1 MPTGSSDSALSGT
14 PVPADGIV
22 PITWTWAE
30 SLVLADFD
38 PATDVLAL
46 DWFTGADL
54 QLTEEGGNAVLR
66 IPGML
71 QSYTLTGVSL
81 ADLSMANFTFK
92 DASAGSYL
100 SDTLA
105 AADSGGMGEDGHDDG
120 GMGDGG
126 NDGGGTG
133 DSGTGDGGTGD
144 GGGDTGGGGAGD
156 GGAIGTG
163 DVHAVNTAAADIQGF
178 DPATDILDF
187 GDVSVH
193 NLILGKTEAG
203 EVAFVNVWAWS
214 PEMQVLDGITFE
226 ELSIANFGT
235 VVNEH
240 LRQDIGGVV
249 SWELGLGPREADTV
263 YMRSHEYGVHERV
276 ENFDPSAM
284 KLSFLYFGT
293 RERLT
298 AEDSAEG
305 LLLSVQPSGQS
316 ILLVGVAK
324 ADLVAANLEFHH
336 DQIVEDQLEA
346 VFGFTVDEVT
356 MVSRAGLLTPDA
368 PAGEVTDGHQTSA
381 GSENGHDHGD
391 HGGHDDD
398 GMGDGGM
405 GDDGTGDGGGD
416 TGDGGTGDGAA
427 IGTGDVHAVNTA
439 AADIQGFDP
448 ATDILDFGDVSV
460 HNLILGKT
468 EAGEVAFVNVW
479 AWSPEMQ
486 VLDGISFDELSIAN
500 FGTVVNEH
508 LRQDIGGVV
517 SWELGLG
524 PREADTVYMRSHEY
538 GVHERVENFDPSA
551 MKLSFLYFG
560 TRERLTAEDSAEGLL
575 LSVQPSGQSI
585 LLVGVAKA
593 DLVAA
598 NLEFH
603 HDQIVEDQLEAVFG
617 FTVDEV
623 TMVSR
628 AGLLTPDAPAGE
640 VTDGHQT
647 SAGSENGH
655 DHGDHGG
662 HDDDGMGD
670 GGMGDGGTDDGG
682 EPVPAGNVVAIT
694 WAWAES
700 RTFDDF
706 DPATDVLALD
716 WFRAEDLQLVEEQG
730 STVLRIPGMQQSYT
744 LAGIALAELSLAN
757 FTFMD
762 PGAGAY
768 LAGVLGAEG
777 GTGTDDGGG
786 TGDTGGGDTGGDTGG
801 DDTGGGD
808 TGGTDPGSGQVHA
821 VTWSWNEHLAIGD
834 FDIAADQ
841 LAIGWFAPE
850 HLTLT
855 QVGGST
861 VLGIPSNQQSVT
873 LTGIALADLGPQN
886 FTFMDPAAA
895 AHVAAILAAAD
906 ATPDAGDGGG
916 TDGGGD
922 TGDGGGGGGG
932 PGGSG
937 DGDNSFAAF
946 LTELGDYES
955 GVDYDRY
962 LSGDI
967 TEAQIRGWVGDPV
980 WESWEAGEIGWRDMS
995 YHSVNSY
1002 GFTGR
1007 YQFGEALL
1015 IDLGYYQADTYYL
1028 NGAATNE
1035 WNGSWTGKNGVTSY
1049 DGFKSDIQETA
1060 ILDAFGMNLK
1070 VIDGLLQAAGSSLD
1084 DVLGMS
1090 IPDVTWADAHTDV
1103 VTVTGLLAS
1112 AHLVGA
1118 WSTAAFLLNGAES
1131 ADEYGTSMRQYMSV
1145 YGGYEHP
1152 PAEDLVADYVESTS
1166 PYHWTYYPDVTF
1178 DAPDAQDALTVAALE
1193 SGADGGADDPSAAD
1207 SLFDD
1212 GADDPEA
1219 DGHGDQHDDMA
1230 A

>member
-1 MPTGSSDSALSGT
+1 
-14 PVPADGIV
+14 
-22 PITWTWAE
+22 
-30 SLVLADFD
+30 
-38 PATDVLAL
+38 
-46 DWFTGADL
+46 
-54 QLTEEGGNAVLR
+54 
-66 IPGML
+66 
-71 QSYTLTGVSL
+71 
-81 ADLSMANFTFK
+81 
-92 DASAGSYL
+92 
-100 SDTLA
+100 
-105 AADSGGMGEDGHDDG
+105 
-120 GMGDGG
+120 
-126 NDGGGTG
+126 
-133 DSGTGDGGTGD
+133 
-144 GGGDTGGGGAGD
+144 
-156 GGAIGTG
+156 
-163 DVHAVNTAAADIQGF
+163 
-178 DPATDILDF
+178 
-187 GDVSVH
+187 
-193 NLILGKTEAG
+193 
-203 EVAFVNVWAWS
+203 
-214 PEMQVLDGITFE
+214 
-226 ELSIANFGT
+226 
-235 VVNEH
+235 
-240 LRQDIGGVV
+240 
-249 SWELGLGPREADTV
+249 
-263 YMRSHEYGVHERV
+263 
-276 ENFDPSAM
+276 
-284 KLSFLYFGT
+284 
-293 RERLT
+293 
-298 AEDSAEG
+298 
-305 LLLSVQPSGQS
+305 
-316 ILLVGVAK
+316 
-324 ADLVAANLEFHH
+324 NLEFHH

-368 PAGEVTDGHQTSA
+368 PAGEVTDGHQTSP

-391 HGGHDDD
+391 HGGHDDG
-398 GMGDGGM
+398 GMGDGG
-405 GDDGTGDGGGD
+405 
-416 TGDGGTGDGAA
+416 A
-427 IGTGDVHAVNTA
+427 
-439 AADIQGFDP
+439 
-448 ATDILDFGDVSV
+448 
-460 HNLILGKT
+460 
-468 EAGEVAFVNVW
+468 
-479 AWSPEMQ
+479 
-486 VLDGISFDELSIAN
+486 
-500 FGTVVNEH
+500 
-508 LRQDIGGVV
+508 
-517 SWELGLG
+517 
-524 PREADTVYMRSHEY
+524 
-538 GVHERVENFDPSA
+538 
-551 MKLSFLYFG
+551 
-560 TRERLTAEDSAEGLL
+560 
-575 LSVQPSGQSI
+575 
-585 LLVGVAKA
+585 
-593 DLVAA
+593 
-598 NLEFH
+598 
-603 HDQIVEDQLEAVFG
+603 
-617 FTVDEV
+617 
-623 TMVSR
+623 
-628 AGLLTPDAPAGE
+628 
-640 VTDGHQT
+640 
-647 SAGSENGH
+647 
-655 DHGDHGG
+655 
-662 HDDDGMGD
+662 GD
-670 GGMGDGGTDDGG
+670 GGMGDGGTDDGGAGDGG

-801 DDTGGGD
+801 DDTEGGD

-906 ATPDAGDGGG
+906 ATPDAGDGGGTDGGG

-1193 SGADGGADDPSAAD
+1193 SGADGGADDAAAAD
-1207 SLFDD
+1207 SLFGD